1 MAGRRKVC
9 VWLDEELYEAVI
21 SIATSRA
28 KRVRGAVQELLLE
41 IIRDYVEKAKLE
53 SRG

>member
-28 KRVRGAVQELLLE
+28 KRVGGLFRSS
-41 IIRDYVEKAKLE
+41 Y
-53 SRG
+53 SRL

>member
-1 MAGRRKVC
+1 MARRKVC

-28 KRVRGAVQELLLE
+28 KRVRGAVQELLLQA
-41 IIRDYVEKAKLE
+41 IREYIERE
-53 SRG
+53 RGG